1 MKVGRESKF
10 RVGFQP
16 LRANFPVGRRAF
28 TLIEIMIVV
37 GIIGIIV
44 SAGVPTLYRML
55 KKDGF
60 RQTVNDVV
68 EVCAAAR
75 ARAIM
80 EGVETEV
87 WFHPKDGTCE
97 VAGGSEVSGGLATSA
112 KIEEAQI
119 QMLDVNLLEYKGA
132 DIAKVRFY
140 PNGTSDEMT
149 LILLSDGNQQR
160 GIVLETTTG
169 MASVLGEADLEKLRN
184 GHL

>member
-1 MKVGRESKF
+1 
-10 RVGFQP
+10 
-16 LRANFPVGRRAF
+16 
-28 TLIEIMIVV
+28 MIVV
-37 GIIGIIV
+37 GIIGIV
-44 SAGVPTLYRML
+44 MSAGVPTLYRMI

-60 RQTVNDVV
+60 RRTVNDVV
-68 EVCAAAR
+68 EVCTAAR

-97 VAGGSEVSGGLATSA
+97 VAGGASGLNGGLASSA

-119 QMLDVNLLEYKGA
+119 QMLDINLLEYRDA
-132 DIAKVRFY
+132 EIAKVRFY

-169 MASVLGEADLEKLRN
+169 MASVLGEKDLENLRR
-184 GHL
+184 GH

>member
-1 MKVGRESKF
+1 M
-10 RVGFQP
+10 
-16 LRANFPVGRRAF
+16 
-28 TLIEIMIVV
+28 
-37 GIIGIIV
+37 
-44 SAGVPTLYRML
+44 
-55 KKDGF
+55 D
-60 RQTVNDVV
+60 
-68 EVCAAAR
+68 
-75 ARAIM
+75 
-80 EGVETEV
+80 GVETEV

-97 VAGGSEVSGGLATSA
+97 VAGGGSDVNGGLATSA
-112 KIEEAQI
+112 KIEDAQI

-184 GHL
+184 GH

>member
-1 MKVGRESKF
+1 MKMGRESNF
-10 RVGFQP
+10 RAGFQP
-16 LRANFPVGRRAF
+16 LMANLPGGRRAF

-37 GIIGIIV
+37 GIIGIV
-44 SAGVPTLYRML
+44 MAAGVPTLYRML

-97 VAGGSEVSGGLATSA
+97 VAGGGPE
-112 KIEEAQI
+112 
-119 QMLDVNLLEYKGA
+119 
-132 DIAKVRFY
+132 
-140 PNGTSDEMT
+140 
-149 LILLSDGNQQR
+149 
-160 GIVLETTTG
+160 
-169 MASVLGEADLEKLRN
+169 
-184 GHL
+184 